1 MFLISCIAFLFIQ
14 YLKIGVVN
22 DMADMNKLLGQLLG
36 SGAAGGFAGGLAGSL
51 TGNLLS
57 SKKGLKMGK
66 SAVKMGGIAAVG
78 ALAYA
83 AYQRYSSG
91 TATGGQAAMP
101 EGRSAV
107 PQSNEPELV
116 PAPEGSAFIPA
127 KNDTAGQEA
136 LGLTLVRA
144 MIAAARSDG
153 RLDAQE
159 SQAIFQRIES
169 LGLDP
174 ESQSL
179 LVAEMGRPADMDAI
193 VESATSPEVAAEIYI
208 ASLLAIDVDTAAEQS
223 YLSML
228 AARLNIPPDLA
239 AELRRQVEA
248 QAGS

>member
-1 MFLISCIAFLFIQ
+1 
-14 YLKIGVVN
+14 
-22 DMADMNKLLGQLLG
+22 MADMNKLLGQLLG
-36 SGAAGGFAGGLAGSL
+36 SGAAGGFAGGLAG
-51 TGNLLS
+51 NLLS
-57 SKKGLKMGK
+57 SKSGRKMGK
-66 SAVKMGGIAAVG
+66 KALKMGGIAAVG

-91 TATGGQAAMP
+91 VAAGGQA
-101 EGRSAV
+101 SV
-107 PQSNEPELV
+107 SQSKEAELV
-116 PAPEGSAFIPA
+116 PAPDGSAFLPA
-127 KNDTAGQEA
+127 KGDTAGQEA

-153 RLDAQE
+153 RLDAKE
-159 SQAIFQRIES
+159 SQAIFQRIET

-179 LVAEMGRPADMDAI
+179 IIAEMGRPVDMDAI
-193 VESATSPEVAAEIYI
+193 VNSATSPEVAAEIYI
-208 ASLLAIDVDTAAEQS
+208 ASLLAIDVVTTAEQS
-223 YLSML
+223 YLAML

>member
-1 MFLISCIAFLFIQ
+1 
-14 YLKIGVVN
+14 
-22 DMADMNKLLGQLLG
+22 MADMNKLLGQLLG
-36 SGAAGGFAGGLAGSL
+36 SGAAGGFAGGLAGGL
-51 TGNLLS
+51 AGNLLS
-57 SKKGLKMGK
+57 SKKGRKMGK
-66 SAVKMGGIAAVG
+66 SALKMGGVAAVG

-83 AYQRYSSG
+83 AYQRYNSG
-91 TATGGQAAMP
+91 NAGEQAV
-101 EGRSAV
+101 V
-107 PQSNEPELV
+107 PQRSEPELV
-116 PAPEGSAFIPA
+116 PAPEGSAFMPA
-127 KNDTAGQEA
+127 KNDTAGQET

-179 LVAEMGRPADMDAI
+179 LVAEMGRPVDMDAI
-193 VESATSPEVAAEIYI
+193 VSSATSPEVAAEIYI
-208 ASLLAIDVDTAAEQS
+208 ASLIAIDVDTTAEQS
-223 YLSML
+223 YLAML

-248 QAGS
+248 QAGN

>member
-1 MFLISCIAFLFIQ
+1 
-14 YLKIGVVN
+14 
-22 DMADMNKLLGQLLG
+22 MADMNKLLGQLLG
-36 SGAAGGFAGGLAGSL
+36 SGAAGGFAGGLAGGL
-51 TGNLLS
+51 AGNLLTGKS
-57 SKKGLKMGK
+57 GRKMGKKALKMGG
-66 SAVKMGGIAAVG
+66 VAAVG

-91 TATGGQAAMP
+91 QAARGQAA
-101 EGRSAV
+101 A
-107 PQSNEPELV
+107 PQSNEPAFV
-116 PAPEGSAFIPA
+116 PAPEGSAFMPA
-127 KNDTAGQEA
+127 KEDSAGQEA
-136 LGLTLVRA
+136 LGLLLVRA

-174 ESQSL
+174 QAQSL
-179 LVAEMGRPADMDAI
+179 LVAEMGRPVDMDAI
-193 VESATSPEVAAEIYI
+193 VNSASSPEVAAEIYV

-223 YLSML
+223 YLAML

-248 QAGS
+248 QATG